1 MAVARLALTSF
12 ADGEVRLSDEVELYQ
27 RTYTTLLRS
36 SGETQLR
43 VLEPSHMAMGSSLHP
58 LAASDEIDLG
68 AFLYAIRRLPD
79 GIVGAELVVMGQDV
93 EQLTASGIPVE
104 SWLED
109 EAPARRRR
117 WYDNGAGTLAVLLAS
132 SSDVDDLVPTLV
144 AFQIEWNKI
153 RFRQR
158 AAGWPRSTG
167 SPEVPPEECA
177 RELGGSPGDWARL
190 QETWGTSFGERIRL
204 IGERRLSLRM
214 RMLGGTHTGYARLTR
229 RWWTPVSAELA
240 VEGLTERPL
249 YFASSNSHSL
259 VNIATGIA
267 RDREPELVAF
277 VEQLDEDDILR
288 QELAA
293 FREGRSEGSWENF
306 LYFAARLY
314 FSARGPDAAAERRA
328 AEREK
333 GVTHL
338 RSRTALRV
346 PAQVISLA
354 ALDPRALDPRVG
366 DVDPAALAASGAVI
380 VNIDYPLGV
389 AAYNILREVA
399 VDRAAL
405 RGVYILGKAA
415 TLNAD
420 VGDVMISN
428 VVHDEHSGSTYWL
441 DNAFSVDDLAADL
454 RFGTGLDNQRT
465 VTVKSTFLQNRS
477 YLDFYYREAFT
488 VVEMETG
495 PYCNAVYEI
504 ADADRHPVNEA
515 VNFSKLPIDLGIIH
529 YASDTP
535 YTQARTLGAR
545 GLSYYGMDSTYASS
559 LAILRRVLRLEGA
572 LVESERGRGPDQT
585 VRHAYAPTGCQAVLS
600 SVTASSRSSASP
612 TASS

>member
-36 SGETQLR
+36 SGETALR

-58 LAASDEIDLG
+58 LAASEELDLG
-68 AFLYAIRRLPD
+68 AFLYAVQRLPD
-79 GIVGAELVVMGQDV
+79 GIAGAELVVMGQDV
-93 EQLTASGIPVE
+93 EALTAFGIPVD
-104 SWLED
+104 SWQEA

-117 WYDNGAGTLAVLLAS
+117 WYDSGTGTLAVLLAS

-144 AFQIEWNKI
+144 ALQIEWNKI
-153 RFRQR
+153 RIRMR
-158 AAGWPRSTG
+158 AAGWPDTPRS
-167 SPEVPPEECA
+167 PDVPPEECA
-177 RELGGSPGDWARL
+177 RELGGSADDWGRL
-190 QETWGTSFGERIRL
+190 RTAWGPAFGERMRL
-204 IGERRLSLRM
+204 IGQKRASLRV

-229 RWWTPVSAELA
+229 RWWTPVSAKLA
-240 VEGLTERPL
+240 GAGLTERPL
-249 YFASSNSHSL
+249 YFVSSNSHSL
-259 VNIATGIA
+259 VNIVTGIA
-267 RDREPELVAF
+267 REVEPELIEF
-277 VEQLDEDDILR
+277 VEQLDDDDILR
-288 QELAA
+288 QELTA
-293 FREGRSEGSWENF
+293 FREGESQGSWENF
-306 LYFAARLY
+306 LYFVARLY
-314 FSARGPDAAAERRA
+314 FSERGPDAAAERRDG
-328 AEREK
+328 EQRR

-338 RSRTALRV
+338 RSKTALRV
-346 PAQVISLA
+346 PAQVISLGA
-354 ALDPRALDPRVG
+354 LDPGALDPRIGA
-366 DVDPAALAASGAVI
+366 VDAEVLAASDAVI

-389 AAYNILREVA
+389 AAYNILWEVA
-399 VDRAAL
+399 VDRAGL

-441 DNAFSVDDLAADL
+441 DNAFSVDDLAPDL
-454 RFGTGLDNQRT
+454 RFGTGLDNQRA

-504 ADADRHPVNEA
+504 ADADRHPVGEA

-559 LAILRRVLRLEGA
+559 LAIIRRILRLEGA
-572 LVESERGRGPDQT
+572 LT
-585 VRHAYAPTGCQAVLS
+585 
-600 SVTASSRSSASP
+600 
-612 TASS
+612 